1 MSDQRIQCY
10 AIRMLALPAAV
21 LLALSAEVTAA
32 DVPGIVASASGGYQ
46 ATYGAPAYRT
56 IEFTAIRD
64 ANNNTRG
71 TAVLFNHTSGAKLKW
86 NVTCLHVD
94 GNVATMTGIVSR
106 DNVDVSTEFPYFW
119 LRVVDN
125 GEGQQATDF
134 VSPLFSTVV
143 DFGCDFDLTE
153 AAVPVEGG
161 NIQVR

>member
-1 MSDQRIQCY
+1 
-10 AIRMLALPAAV
+10 MLALPAAA
-21 LLALSAEVTAA
+21 LLAMGAQVAAA
-32 DVPGIVASASGGYQ
+32 DVPGIVASATGGYQ
-46 ATYGAPAYRT
+46 ATYGQNPAFRT
-56 IEFTAIRD
+56 IEFTATRD

-106 DNVDVSTEFPYFW
+106 DNVGVSTEFPYFW

-134 VSPLFSTVV
+134 VSPLFSTDV
-143 DFGCDFDLTE
+143 DLGCDFDLTG